1 MQSMG
6 VQDTPLDLLFSRTRA
21 RLFRELFNEPGREIH
36 LRQLAR
42 QCGVAVGTLQ
52 DEAGQLLRSGLLR
65 TRREGN
71 RLFFKAH
78 EGHPLFPEIHR
89 LVRKA
94 VPVKPPLKKIPGA
107 VPDPPLIP
115 ATVRAVLPADR
126 RAWLRMRQGL
136 WPGHTDHP
144 KEITAYFSQPRFDAV
159 VLVAELPG
167 GGLAGFLE
175 LGLRDYAEGCTTSPA
190 AYIEGWWVE
199 EKHRRKG
206 IGRALVRGAETWV
219 GGHGLS
225 ELGSDCTLD
234 NLASAAAHRACGFT
248 ETDRIVCFL
257 KTLPV
262 RYSSLADR
270 V

>member
-6 VQDTPLDLLFSRTRA
+6 VQDTPLDMLFPRTRA
-21 RLFRELFNEPGREIH
+21 RIFRELFADPGTEVH

-52 DEAGQLLRSGLLR
+52 DEVAQLQRTGLLR
-65 TRREGN
+65 IRREGN
-71 RLFFKAH
+71 RILFRAH
-78 EGHPLFPEIHR
+78 DSHPLFPEIHR
-89 LVRKA
+89 LIRKA
-94 VPVKPPLKKIPGA
+94 LPPKSPTKKNRVSRPPSTKVPV
-107 VPDPPLIP
+107 
-115 ATVRAVLPADR
+115 TVRAVFPSPADR

-144 KEITAYFSQPRFDAV
+144 KEITAYFSQPRTDAV

-167 GGLAGFLE
+167 GNLAGFLE

-190 AYIEGWWVE
+190 AYVEGWWVE
-199 EKHRRKG
+199 KKHRRKG
-206 IGRALVRGAETWV
+206 IGRALIQGAWDWAR
-219 GGHGLS
+219 GHGLI

-234 NLASAAAHRACGFT
+234 NIASAAAHAACGFT

-257 KTLPV
+257 KTL
-262 RYSSLADR
+262 
-270 V
+270 